1 MDSNAY
7 RHVLRHIRKIL
18 RLLLIHAFQQILEV
32 KNDVV
37 KVCSKLLPKKIA
49 LRFRW
54 LLALLCCNKVVTQLS
69 DHLFLIL
76 GGYIS
81 ILVYVGFVGLT
92 RAPVPFTTVEFID
105 GL

>member
-18 RLLLIHAFQQILEV
+18 RLLLIHAFQQRLEV

-37 KVCSKLLPKKIA
+37 RVCSKLLPKIA
-49 LRFRW
+49 LCFRW
-54 LLALLCCNKVVTQLS
+54 LLALPCCNKVVTQLS

-81 ILVYVGFVGLT
+81 ILVYVGAVGLT
-92 RAPVPFTTVEFID
+92 RAPVPFATVELID